1 MVADWFDRQDG
12 LGESYSAARLEKR
25 DETWCTLIETVAI
38 DAGEM

>member
-12 LGESYSAARLEKR
+12 LGKGCSAARLENR
-25 DETWCTLIETVAI
+25 DEAWCSLIERDAI